1 MTTLLLLCSLLLA
14 ALGLTAGAFALH
26 AYVGDYLGD
35 RSGPVATAHAAS
47 AAPLLMRPRAHFV
60 VIDPP
65 ARPSVP
71 HTAAAVA
78 PKAKGHDKPSAADA
92 RHAQKAAAAPALSWP
107 WNLFQ

>member
-35 RSGPVATAHAAS
+35 QRGPGTPMHAAS

-60 VIDPP
+60 VLDPP
-65 ARPSVP
+65 ARPGAP
-71 HTAAAVA
+71 HTAAAMA
-78 PKAKGHDKPSAADA
+78 PKAKGHEKPSAADA
-92 RHAQKAAAAPALSWP
+92 RHAQKAAAPAPSWP